1 MQNTS
6 LKGEAREGKLERER
20 KKVKTLMEL
29 FSTVVH
35 DFRVPL
41 TLAIGPLEA
50 LLGGEC
56 GKVGKGVQDH
66 VGLALRNNRRLL
78 KLANHLLE
86 LTRLELDGYAACYM
100 RKNLNQFLTTIVDAF
115 SFLARKKEINLIFTG
130 NDCLTVTLDP
140 EKMERALFNI
150 IGNALKFTPRGG
162 SVTVAVTREKHRDN
176 GGCVDIVVKDNGI
189 GIHQKDL
196 PRIFER
202 FNQADTPRAK
212 KYGGTGIGLFLAKQF
227 VELQGGTITVD
238 STYGKGS
245 TFTIC
250 LPMRS
255 GYSYGRS
262 TGGNGT
268 NGPVVT
274 RKEIELSDIGYEKS
288 KIREEKPTGGRKLI
302 LFIDDNFEM
311 RKFVYGVLKKE
322 YDVVTAENGIKGLAK
337 LRHTVPDLIIT
348 DIIMPRMDGLQFLTA
363 VKADSAFK
371 HIPLIVLTAKTE
383 PACTVEGLH
392 KGADDY
398 IVKPINVQ
406 ELLARIKAHLRIQ
419 SRIGERNVQEE
430 NISQLKEKGK
440 KGNHDRLIVGSSKP
454 MQEIC
459 RLINNIRSSESP
471 VLISGE
477 TGTGKE
483 LIAQTIHRT
492 SKRCKNPFVI
502 LDCSVLNKNLL
513 ESELFGHVQ
522 GAFTGALTDKKGIFE
537 LAEGS
542 TILLDEIGEMSLETQ
557 VKLLRVLEEGT
568 FRAVGSSEEKRVS
581 VRIVAATNRELHKM
595 VSQGRFR
602 EDLYYRI
609 NVITINLPPLR
620 ERREDIPL
628 LLEYFMKRLNGKN
641 ERKRALDPE
650 TLERL
655 IRYSYPGN
663 VRELKNLIERVFM
676 LSESDIIGL
685 QDLPGE
691 VRGATKEDY
700 LSGDNWDGQTLS
712 QILKRTERRVI
723 SRILE
728 QVKGNKLKA
737 AKLLKISRSTL
748 YTKIEEY
755 QIG

>member
-1 MQNTS
+1 MESTCS
-6 LKGEAREGKLERER
+6 KVKEREKKLERDR
-20 KKVKTLMEL
+20 KKVKTLLEL

-35 DFRVPL
+35 DLRVPL

-86 LTRLELDGYAACYM
+86 LTRLELDGYTACYM
-100 RKNLNQFLTTIVDAF
+100 RSDLNQFLTTIVDAF
-115 SFLARKKEINLIFTG
+115 SFLARKKEINLTFREG
-130 NDCLTVTLDP
+130 DCLTVSLDP
-140 EKMERALFNI
+140 EKTERALFNI

-162 SVTVAVTREKHRDN
+162 SVTVAVTRGKHRDN
-176 GGCVDIVVKDNGI
+176 GGCADIVIRDNGI

-202 FNQADTPRAK
+202 FNQADTLRAK

-238 STYGKGS
+238 SIYGKGS

-250 LPMRS
+250 LPMRN
-255 GYSYGRS
+255 GYTYGQSAWRDC
-262 TGGNGT
+262 T
-268 NGPVVT
+268 NGRVVT
-274 RKEIELSDIGYEKS
+274 QKEVEFSDIGYEKS

-311 RKFVYGVLKKE
+311 RRFVCGVLKKE
-322 YDVVTAENGIKGLAK
+322 YDVITAANGVKGLAK
-337 LRHTVPDLIIT
+337 LRHAVPDLIIT

-363 VKADSAFK
+363 VKADSALK
-371 HIPLIVLTAKTE
+371 HIPLIVLTARTD
-383 PACTVEGLH
+383 PACAIEGLQ

-398 IVKPINVQ
+398 MVKPINLQ

-419 SRIGERNVQEE
+419 SRIRERNLQGE
-430 NISQLKEKGK
+430 NISQLRGKVKKE
-440 KGNHDRLIVGSSKP
+440 NHGHFIVGNSKP
-454 MQEIC
+454 MQEIG

-483 LIAQTIHRT
+483 LVAQIIHRT

-568 FRAVGSSEEKRVS
+568 FRAVGSSEEKKVS

-595 VSQGRFR
+595 VAQGKFR

-628 LLEYFMKRLNGKN
+628 LLEYFMKSLNGRSD
-641 ERKRALDPE
+641 RKRALAPE
-650 TLERL
+650 IIERL

-663 VRELKNLIERVFM
+663 VRELKNLIERIFM
-676 LSESDIIGL
+676 LSEKDVIGL
-685 QDLPGE
+685 RDLPSE
-691 VRGATKEDY
+691 VRGTTEGDY
-700 LSGDNWDGQTLS
+700 VTGVNWNGQPLS
-712 QILKRTERRVI
+712 QILKRTERSVI
-723 SRILE
+723 SQILK

-755 QIG
+755 QLG

>member
-1 MQNTS
+1 MQGTIS
-6 LKGEAREGKLERER
+6 KVEEREEKLERDR
-20 KKVKTLMEL
+20 KKVKTLLEL
-29 FSTVVH
+29 LSAVVH
-35 DFRVPL
+35 DLRAPL

-56 GKVGKGVQDH
+56 GKVGKGVQDQ

-78 KLANHLLE
+78 KLSNHLLE
-86 LTRLELDGYAACYM
+86 LTRLELGGYTACYM
-100 RKNLNQFLTTIVDAF
+100 RRDLNQFLTTIIDAF
-115 SFLARKKEINLIFTG
+115 SFLARKKEINLSFAG
-130 NDCLTVTLDP
+130 SDCSPVRLDP

-162 SVTVAVTREKHRDN
+162 SVTVAVTRGKHSHN
-176 GGCVDIVVKDNGI
+176 GDCLDIVVRDNGI

-202 FNQADTPRAK
+202 FNRAGCPRSK
-212 KYGGTGIGLFLAKQF
+212 KHGGTGMGLFLAKQF
-227 VELQGGTITVD
+227 VELQGGTIRVD
-238 STYGKGS
+238 SIYGKGS

-255 GYSYGRS
+255 GYNYGQSIR
-262 TGGNGT
+262 TDCANRC
-268 NGPVVT
+268 VVT
-274 RKEIELSDIGYEKS
+274 QKEIELSDIGYEKS
-288 KIREEKPTGGRKLI
+288 KIREEKPAGGRKLI
-302 LFIDDNFEM
+302 LFIDDNLEM

-322 YDVVTAENGIKGLAK
+322 YDVITADNGIKGLAK
-337 LRHTVPDLIIT
+337 LRHALPDLIIA
-348 DIIMPRMDGLQFLTA
+348 DIMMPRMDGLQFLSA
-363 VKADSAFK
+363 VKADSQLR
-371 HIPLIVLTAKTE
+371 HIPLILLTAKTD
-383 PACTVEGLH
+383 PACKIEGLN

-398 IVKPINVQ
+398 LIKPIHVQ
-406 ELLARIKAHLRIQ
+406 ELLARIRAHLRIQ
-419 SRIGERNVQEE
+419 SMSRERKIQGE
-430 NISQLKEKGK
+430 NISQLHKMFKTGK
-440 KGNHDRLIVGSSKP
+440 RGHLIVGNSKP

-459 RLINNIRSSESP
+459 RLINNMRDSESP

-483 LIAQTIHRT
+483 LVAQVIHRT

-581 VRIVAATNRELHKM
+581 VRIIAATNRELHKM
-595 VSQGRFR
+595 VARGRFR

-620 ERREDIPL
+620 ERRQDVPL
-628 LLEYFMKRLNGKN
+628 LLEYFMKSLNGNN
-641 ERKRALDPE
+641 ERKRALAPE
-650 TLERL
+650 AVNRL

-676 LSESDIIGL
+676 LSENDVIGL
-685 QDLPGE
+685 QDLPSE
-691 VRGATKEDY
+691 VRGNTEEDY
-700 LSGDNWDGQTLS
+700 MAGDNWNGEPLS
-712 QILKRTERRVI
+712 QILKRTERCVI
-723 SRILE
+723 SQTLK

-748 YTKIEEY
+748 YTKIDEY
-755 QIG
+755 QLG

>member
-1 MQNTS
+1 MQSNSSTA
-6 LKGEAREGKLERER
+6 KEREKKLERDR
-20 KKVKTLMEL
+20 KKVRTLLEL
-29 FSTVVH
+29 LSTVVH
-35 DFRVPL
+35 DLRVPL
-41 TLAIGPLEA
+41 ALSIGPLEA
-50 LLGGEC
+50 LLAGEC

-86 LTRLELDGYAACYM
+86 LTRLELGACTAFYM
-100 RKNLNQFLTTIVDAF
+100 RRDLNQFVTTIVDAF
-115 SFLARKKEINLIFTG
+115 SFMARKKEINLTFAG
-130 NDCLTVTLDP
+130 SDCLTVTLDP

-162 SVTVAVTREKHRDN
+162 RVTVAVTREKHRTN
-176 GGCVDIVVKDNGI
+176 GGCVDIVVRDNGI

-196 PRIFER
+196 PRIFEL
-202 FNQADTPRAK
+202 FNQADTTRAQK
-212 KYGGTGIGLFLAKQF
+212 FGGTGIGLFLAKQF
-227 VELQGGTITVD
+227 VELQGGTLTVD
-238 STYGKGS
+238 SIYGKGS
-245 TFTIC
+245 TFTIR
-250 LPMRS
+250 LPIRK
-255 GYSYGRS
+255 GYNYGQS
-262 TGGNGT
+262 TWKDSMHR
-268 NGPVVT
+268 PVIIQ
-274 RKEIELSDIGYEKS
+274 KEIELSDIGYEKS

-311 RKFVYGVLKKE
+311 RKFVHGVLKKE
-322 YDVVTAENGIKGLAK
+322 YDVITAENGVKGLAK

-348 DIIMPRMDGLQFLTA
+348 DIIMPRMDGLQFLT
-363 VKADSAFK
+363 VLKADPVLK
-371 HIPLIVLTAKTE
+371 HVPLIVLTAKTD
-383 PACTVEGLH
+383 PACKIKGLH

-398 IVKPINVQ
+398 IVKPINLQ
-406 ELLARIKAHLRIQ
+406 ELLARIRAHLRIQ
-419 SRIGERNVQEE
+419 SRIRERKGQGE
-430 NISQLKEKGK
+430 NISPLEEKATK
-440 KGNHDRLIVGSSKP
+440 RNHGHLIVGNSKP

-459 RLINNIRSSESP
+459 RLINNIRGSESP

-483 LIAQTIHRT
+483 LVAQTIHRT
-492 SKRCKNPFVI
+492 GKRCKNPFVI

-542 TILLDEIGEMSLETQ
+542 TILLDEIGEMGLETQ

-595 VSQGRFR
+595 VEQGRFR

-628 LLEYFMKRLNGKN
+628 LVEYFMKRLNGEN
-641 ERKRALDPE
+641 GRKRVLAPE

-663 VRELKNLIERVFM
+663 VRELKNLIERVLM
-676 LSESDIIGL
+676 LSENEVIEL
-685 QDLPGE
+685 QDLPRE
-691 VRGATKEDY
+691 VRGKTAEDFV
-700 LSGDNWDGQTLS
+700 SADNVNGQTLS
-712 QILKRTERRVI
+712 QILKRTERSVI
-723 SRILE
+723 SHMLK
-728 QVKGNKLKA
+728 QVKGNKLQA
-737 AKLLKISRSTL
+737 AKRLKISRSTL

-755 QIG
+755 KIG

>member
-1 MQNTS
+1 MQCTRS
-6 LKGEAREGKLERER
+6 KVEKREEKLERER
-20 KKVKTLMEL
+20 KKVKTLL
-29 FSTVVH
+29 TLLSTVLH
-35 DFRVPL
+35 DFRMPL

-86 LTRLELDGYAACYM
+86 LTRLELGVFTACYV
-100 RKNLNQFLTTIVDAF
+100 RRDLNQFLTGIVDAF
-115 SFLARKKEINLIFTG
+115 SFLAGKKEIDLTFAG
-130 NDCLTVTLDP
+130 CDCLTVTFDP

-162 SVTVAVTREKHRDN
+162 RVTVSVIRKKHFDN
-176 GGCVDIVVKDNGI
+176 GGCVDIVVRDNGI

-196 PRIFER
+196 PHIFER

-212 KYGGTGIGLFLAKQF
+212 KYGGTGIGLFLAKEF
-227 VELQGGTITVD
+227 VELQGGTLRVD
-238 STYGKGS
+238 SIYGKGS

-250 LPMRS
+250 LPMRD
-255 GYSYGRS
+255 GYNYGQS
-262 TGGNGT
+262 TGRNCRNGRI
-268 NGPVVT
+268 VT
-274 RKEIELSDIGYEKS
+274 QKEIELSDIGYEKS
-288 KIREEKPTGGRKLI
+288 KVREEKPAGGRKVI

-311 RKFVYGVLKKE
+311 RKFVYGVLRKE
-322 YDVVTAENGIKGLAK
+322 YDVITAENGVKGLAK
-337 LRHTVPDLIIT
+337 LRHTLPDLIIT
-348 DIIMPRMDGLQFLTA
+348 DILMPRMDGLQFLTA
-363 VKADSAFK
+363 VKADSALK
-371 HIPLIVLTAKTE
+371 HIPLIVLTAKTD
-383 PACTVEGLH
+383 PACKIEGLN

-398 IVKPINVQ
+398 IEKPINLQ
-406 ELLARIKAHLRIQ
+406 ELLARIRAHLRIQ
-419 SRIGERNVQEE
+419 SRIREKKVQEE
-430 NISQLKEKGK
+430 SISQLQEKVK
-440 KGNHDRLIVGSSKP
+440 KGNHGHFIVGTSKT

-459 RLINNIRSSESP
+459 RLINNIRGSESP

-483 LIAQTIHRT
+483 LVAQTIHRT

-568 FRAVGSSEEKRVS
+568 FRAVGSSGEKRVS

-595 VSQGRFR
+595 VAQGRFR

-609 NVITINLPPLR
+609 NVIAINLPPLR

-628 LLEYFMKRLNGKN
+628 LLEYFMKSLNGKN
-641 ERKRALDPE
+641 ERKRVLAPE
-650 TLERL
+650 AAERL
-655 IRYSYPGN
+655 IWYSYPGN
-663 VRELKNLIERVFM
+663 IRELKNLIERVFM
-676 LSESDIIGL
+676 LSENDVIGL
-685 QDLPGE
+685 QDLPSEIRGKTGE
-691 VRGATKEDY
+691 DFLRT
-700 LSGDNWDGQTLS
+700 DNLKGQTLS
-712 QILKRTERRVI
+712 QIVKRTERSVI
-723 SRILE
+723 SQMLE
-728 QVKGNKLKA
+728 QVRGNKLRA

-748 YTKIEEY
+748 YSKMEEY
-755 QIG
+755 QLG